1 MHLSKVHFPIDVS
14 ASRFFLY
21 GTLAFAL
28 LLVFSGVASAQAPAP
43 DTYRVTYF
51 DNNFFPV
58 LPTVPVAFVHILNP
72 GVSGAPTATLCA
84 SIYVWRFDQELS
96 ECCSC
101 PITPNGLLTIP
112 LTALTNN
119 PGDHAG
125 TPLSGSIAII
135 SDSACNAT
143 APTPTPDLRAWA
155 THVNLGLLSPA
166 GVRLYDV
173 TETEALDTPLST
185 GELAE
190 ASSRCGFIRVNG
202 SGAGQCDRACLST
215 AP

>member
-1 MHLSKVHFPIDVS
+1 MHPSRIHLPIRVS

-28 LLVFSGVASAQAPAP
+28 LLLLSGVASAQTPP

-51 DNNFFPV
+51 DNN
-58 LPTVPVAFVHILNP
+58 TVAGAPVAFVHILNP

-84 SIYVWRFDQELS
+84 SIYVWRSDQELS

-101 PITPNGLLTIP
+101 PITPNGLLTIRV
-112 LTALTNN
+112 TALTNN

-125 TPLSGSIAII
+125 FPTSGSIAII
-135 SDSACNAT
+135 SDSHCDSTN
-143 APTPTPDLRAWA
+143 PTPTPDLRAWA
-155 THVNLGLLSPA
+155 THVNLNTSTA
-166 GVRLYDV
+166 AATYDV
-173 TETEALDTPLST
+173 TETEALDTPLSD

-190 ASSRCGFIRVNG
+190 IKLRCGVIRVNS
-202 SGAGQCDRACLST
+202 SGFGRCDRACSST
-215 AP
+215 VL